1 MLVLTRKENERV
13 VIGNDIVISVVSI
26 GPGRVKIGIE
36 APKWMA
42 IDREEIHARKQF
54 QAPETDDV
62 TFVNRIA
69 QLDPAADDLPRKP
82 R

>member
-13 VIGNDIVISVVSI
+13 VIGNEITISVVSI

-42 IDREEIHARKQF
+42 IDRQEIHDRKQL
-54 QAPETDDV
+54 QTPEIEPAV
-62 TFVNRIA
+62 VVNRLTDQFEA
-69 QLDPAADDLPRKP
+69 VEAPKKP

>member
-42 IDREEIHARKQF
+42 IDREEIHTRKQF
-54 QAPETDDV
+54 QAPETDDASV
-62 TFVNRIA
+62 VNRIA
-69 QLDPAADDLPRKP
+69 QLDPAPSELPRKP